1 MLGFFS
7 KILDKILE
15 LEYRIVGR
23 RERKE
28 MVL

>member
-1 MLGFFS
+1 MLGFCS